1 MLVPEPGPWGVGGP
15 GLASGSGSGG
25 GKLGEGVGPPGG
37 PKRIRSPGEHAG
49 PAAVGVS
56 ERGREESAALSA
68 GAVEPNG
75 DL

>member
-1 MLVPEPGPWGVGGP
+1 VGRRRAWARVR
-15 GLASGSGSGG
+15 LWERR
-25 GKLGEGVGPPGG
+25 KLGEGVGPPGG
-37 PKRIRSPGEHAG
+37 PKRISSPGEHAG